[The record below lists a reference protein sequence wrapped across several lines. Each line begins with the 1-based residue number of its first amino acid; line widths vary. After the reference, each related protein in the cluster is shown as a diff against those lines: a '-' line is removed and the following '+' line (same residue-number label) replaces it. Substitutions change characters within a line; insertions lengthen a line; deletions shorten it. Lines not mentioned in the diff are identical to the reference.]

1 MHLRELEIRYRTRDE
16 LPVPAS
22 IENPA
27 AAAAVIAELL
37 GTEIVEVFGILC
49 LSTRHA
55 ILCTHTVSRGGLD
68 ATVVHPRE
76 VFRACILAG
85 SAAVIL
91 YHNHPSGDPTPSR
104 DDASLTRRL
113 VTAGDLVGI
122 DVVDHI
128 IVGSH
133 GRYYSFKEAARM

>member
-16 LPVPAS
+16 LPVPVA
-22 IENPA
+22 IETPA
-27 AAAAVIAELL
+27 AAAKVVAELL
-37 GTEIVEVFGILC
+37 ELEVVEVFGILC
-49 LSTRHA
+49 LNTRHA
-55 ILCTHTVSRGGLD
+55 ILCSHVVSRGALD

-76 VFRACILAG
+76 VFRASILAG
-85 SAAVIL
+85 AAAVIL

-122 DVVDHI
+122 TVIDHVVT
-128 IVGSH
+128 GSH
-133 GRYYSFKEAARM
+133 GRYYSFREAGRM

>member
-22 IENPA
+22 IETPA
-27 AAAAVIAELL
+27 AAAKVVADLLEL
-37 GTEIVEVFGILC
+37 EVVEVFGILC
-49 LSTRHA
+49 LNTRHA
-55 ILCTHTVSRGGLD
+55 ILCSHVVSRGALD

-76 VFRACILAG
+76 VFRASILAG
-85 SAAVIL
+85 AAAVIL

-122 DVVDHI
+122 TVIDHVVT
-128 IVGSH
+128 GSH
-133 GRYYSFKEAARM
+133 GRYYSFREAGRM